1 MSSFNDRLP
10 ASARIH
16 YRNGIFE
23 IAHHGRWYALLRDPY
38 YLLLTV
44 PWAGFFLLMA
54 FFYTFL
60 NSGFAL
66 LYLLVDGG
74 VANMRPGS
82 FTDAFFFSVQTLGS
96 IGYGFMYPASLYAH
110 IIVALESFTGILLIA
125 LMTGVAFAR
134 VSRPTAKVIF
144 SKPLLI
150 SNFNGKPSVMFR
162 SANQRRNQI
171 IEAQVSMYLMVDTVG
186 ADGSTMRRVFDLPLV
201 RSRTPNFSLTWTVI
215 HQIDSSSPLAGETPE
230 SLKQK
235 KAMFIVSLVGIDDVL
250 SQTIYARKSYGVDD
264 ISWGGVFED
273 IMEIDAD
280 GHRRINYRNF
290 HKLRPGVSA

>member
-1 MSSFNDRLP
+1 MSSFNERLP

-23 IAHHGRWYALLRDPY
+23 IAHHGRWYVLLRDPY

-54 FFYTFL
+54 LLYIFL

-66 LYLLVDGG
+66 LYLTVGG
-74 VANMRPGS
+74 SIANMRSGS

-96 IGYGFMYPASLYAH
+96 IGYGYMYPVSLYAH
-110 IIVALESFTGILLIA
+110 IIVALESFSGILLIA
-125 LMTGVAFAR
+125 LMTGIAFAR

-150 SNFNGKPSVMFR
+150 SEFNGKPAVMFR
-162 SANQRRNQI
+162 SANQRKNQI
-171 IEAQVSMYLMVDTVG
+171 IEAQVAMYLMVDTVG
-186 ADGSTMRRVFDLPLV
+186 ANGSTMRRVYDLPFV
-201 RSRTPNFSLTWTVI
+201 RSKTPNFSLTWTVI
-215 HQIDSSSPLAGETPE
+215 HQIDANSPLSGETPE

-264 ISWGGVFED
+264 ISWGGAFED
-273 IMEIDAD
+273 IMEIDVE

-290 HKLRPGVSA
+290 HKLRPAGS